1 MIEALAQLTR
11 SMRAPLAGA
20 ESARHRGGAAH
31 RLPQGRLEAAR
42 GSWSTPGPPI
52 RKHFDLLALA
62 VFTGKT
68 YSDVA
73 DKDYVAAMNG
83 ATRTLWDGACTFD
96 LEVTA

>member
-11 SMRAPLAGA
+11 SMRALLQGPNPPVTVEALRIACLKAASKPHA
-20 ESARHRGGAAH
+20 ELVDARPAV
-31 RLPQGRLEAAR
+31 
-42 GSWSTPGPPI
+42 

-62 VFTGKT
+62 VFSGKT

-83 ATRTLWDGACTFD
+83 ATRTLWDGACKFD
-96 LEVTA
+96 PK